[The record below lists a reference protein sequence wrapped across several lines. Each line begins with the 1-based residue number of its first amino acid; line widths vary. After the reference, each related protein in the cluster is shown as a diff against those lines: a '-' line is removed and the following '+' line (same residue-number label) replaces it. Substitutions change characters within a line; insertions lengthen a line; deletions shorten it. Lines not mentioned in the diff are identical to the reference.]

1 MATEGVGMEQKVVLV
16 VDDEESLRG
25 FLAELLGMAGYQVRT
40 AAGGQQALEMLSGGA
55 FDAVLLDVVLPDLSG
70 LEVLKRYRAGG
81 GGAPVIVLSA
91 LAGADDAVRAMKLGA
106 TDYISKPFERT
117 EIEGA
122 LARAFGR
129 PVPQA
134 PESRIVS
141 PFGEPEG
148 EGSVIIR
155 PDAEGEPE
163 ETDARQLIFLS
174 SAMRRAKSLVDQI
187 ADTDVPVLI
196 LGESG
201 VGKEV
206 IAREIHARSRRRNR
220 PFIKVNCAALPAELL
235 ESELFGHERGAFT
248 GATAEKPGKF
258 ELAHQGTIF
267 LDEIGEMAIRLQAK
281 LLQVLQ
287 DEEFFRVGGKKS
299 VRVDS
304 RVVVATNR
312 ELEREIELG
321 NFREDLYYRLN
332 VVSVK
337 IAPLRERKEDIPPLV
352 EYFLRKYGRKYRGGV
367 AELPREVLEAFQ
379 GYEWPGN
386 VRELENMV
394 RRLVVLGDAGLV
406 LDELRAGGRAPAS
419 APSLPTA
426 YAGDGP
432 EPHPAPPTPP
442 SRSVPM
448 SLGGAGG
455 PQVSAFGGGAGAV
468 AGSAFAGS
476 GVRGVSSA
484 AAVGT
489 GGPGTAGAP
498 GSSGAILIGAGPH
511 GGDGQNVLAG
521 PSAAGMFGEAPA
533 VLGFA
538 GAGVSA
544 PRYVNPFAVPQPP
557 PPPPS
562 MPESEMSLKDIGRRA
577 AMLAER
583 EAILAMLQR
592 TAWNKR
598 RAASKLRISY
608 KALLYKIKE
617 CGIVDPRS
625 NAEF

>member
-1 MATEGVGMEQKVVLV
+1 MATEGEGMEQKVVLV

-25 FLAELLGMAGYQVRT
+25 FLAELLQMAGYQVRT
-40 AAGGQQALEMLSGGA
+40 AGGGGQALEMLSGGA

-70 LEVLKRYRAGG
+70 LEVLRRYRERGG
-81 GGAPVIVLSA
+81 VAPVVVLSA

-106 TDYISKPFERT
+106 TDYIPKPFERA
-117 EIEGA
+117 EIEAA
-122 LARAFGR
+122 LARALGL
-129 PVPQA
+129 PVPAREEAQPS
-134 PESRIVS
+134 PES
-141 PFGEPEG
+141 G
-148 EGSVIIR
+148 VIIR
-155 PDAEGEPE
+155 PPEADPE
-163 ETDARQLIFLS
+163 EQEGRQLIYLS

-196 LGESG
+196 TGESG

-206 IAREIHARSRRRNR
+206 IAREIHTRSRRLQK

-312 ELEREIELG
+312 ELEREIEVG
-321 NFREDLYYRLN
+321 NFREDLFYRLN
-332 VVSVK
+332 VVSIR

-367 AELPREVLEAFQ
+367 AELPREVMDAF
-379 GYEWPGN
+379 GTYEWPGN

-406 LDELRAGGRAPAS
+406 LDELRAGGRTPAS
-419 APSLPTA
+419 APSLPSA
-426 YAGDGP
+426 YAGEGSEYAQPPPSHNVLRAQAGTVVEGPFGPAVVPPPAPVVAP
-432 EPHPAPPTPP
+432 EP
-442 SRSVPM
+442 
-448 SLGGAGG
+448 
-455 PQVSAFGGGAGAV
+455 SA
-468 AGSAFAGS
+468 
-476 GVRGVSSA
+476 
-484 AAVGT
+484 
-489 GGPGTAGAP
+489 
-498 GSSGAILIGAGPH
+498 
-511 GGDGQNVLAG
+511 Q
-521 PSAAGMFGEAPA
+521 
-533 VLGFA
+533 
-538 GAGVSA
+538 
-544 PRYVNPFAVPQPP
+544 RYVNPFAVPQPP
-557 PPPPS
+557 PPAS
-562 MPESEMSLKDIGRRA
+562 TIPESEMSLKDIGRRA

-598 RAASKLRISY
+598 RAAGKLRISY

-617 CGIVDPRS
+617 CGIIDPRS